1 MGSVV
6 GIEGMSYLFG
16 SWNLVS
22 WTEVKIE
29 FPLYSPY
36 KKWATEWSE
45 LGSTG
50 EHSEQR
56 TQPARVR
63 DERKEGRS

>member
-1 MGSVV
+1 
-6 GIEGMSYLFG
+6 MSR
-16 SWNLVS
+16 V
-22 WTEVKIE
+22 
-29 FPLYSPY
+29 
-36 KKWATEWSE
+36 ASE

-63 DERKEGRS
+63 DERKEGRTGWENIIFIIRSEGRAKVGKEEMNDY